1 MRWWPGCC
9 YGRRGWRQ
17 IPSSAKG
24 GEPNRRR
31 PHTKTGLTGPTG
43 WAQDLLVG
51 DDCLYA
57 SHQRNA
63 CANPRDAQLHLDRP
77 SGLTTTA
84 SNQLGGSAGVPIE
97 RLTLATA
104 R

>member
-1 MRWWPGCC
+1 MVARLLFRAAGLAA
-9 YGRRGWRQ
+9 
-17 IPSSAKG
+17 IPSRTKG

-31 PHTKTGLTGPTG
+31 PHTKTGLTGLTG

-57 SHQRNA
+57 SHQRSA
-63 CANPRDAQLHLDRP
+63 CANLRDAQLHLDRP
-77 SGLTTTA
+77 SGLNTTA
-84 SNQLGGSAGVPIE
+84 STQLGGSAGKPIE
-97 RLTLATA
+97 RLILATA

>member
-1 MRWWPGCC
+1 MRWRPGCC
-9 YGRRGWRQ
+9 FRRAGRAANPLKHETWRTE
-17 IPSSAKG
+17 PSATSYEDRTHWSNWLGA
-24 GEPNRRR
+24 
-31 PHTKTGLTGPTG
+31 
-43 WAQDLLVG
+43 DLLVG

-63 CANPRDAQLHLDRP
+63 CANPRDAQRHLDRP

-84 SNQLGGSAGVPIE
+84 SNQLGGSAGKPIE
-97 RLTLATA
+97 LLPLAMA